1 MVSEMVSSFT
11 TQNNSNAKRNYKT
24 RYSRN
29 PTIRRFGIREL
40 HDNRSSIR
48 FKRTHYAKKQNS
60 RNDLHTNNKTKK
72 QIVIKK
78 RNISDFIILPVSLV
92 ISLFMFFIYDYP
104 LNYVFSI
111 AALIPITLVT
121 YSILLSNHVKNTSKK
136 IANMKS
142 NRSKISQQN

>member
-11 TQNNSNAKRNYKT
+11 TQNNSNPKRNYKT

-60 RNDLHTNNKTKK
+60 RNDL
-72 QIVIKK
+72 Q
-78 RNISDFIILPVSLV
+78 RQRSLYII
-92 ISLFMFFIYDYP
+92 
-104 LNYVFSI
+104 
-111 AALIPITLVT
+111 ITFNFVE
-121 YSILLSNHVKNTSKK
+121 IF
-136 IANMKS
+136 
-142 NRSKISQQN
+142 